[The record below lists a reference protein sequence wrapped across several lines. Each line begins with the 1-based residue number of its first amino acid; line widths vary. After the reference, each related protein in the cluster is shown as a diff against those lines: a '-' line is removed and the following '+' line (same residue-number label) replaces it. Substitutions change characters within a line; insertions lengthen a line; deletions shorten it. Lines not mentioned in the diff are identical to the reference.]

1 MLILDSQFSGRTC
14 NHATSISSQIIL
26 YAHSF
31 NLPILVYN
39 KTIELRNEWIG
50 YDFTWL
56 CLTIS
61 RLSHDFRMTFLCTC
75 INYFWIL
82 LDFCMTF
89 IQLLHDFD
97 FHMTFARLSYDF
109 YMTYAWLMLDFCIIF
124 QFNLHDFHMTF
135 AWSLHDFWVTFCKR
149 NAFIYSTRFHRT

>member
-61 RLSHDFRMTFLCTC
+61 RLSHDFRMTFLKDHYYGIQFIHISQRSFLDIWWCQTFLAKTSR
-75 INYFWIL
+75 ISNYWGCSFAISRKNNGPFKL
-82 LDFCMTF
+82 QKTIGIMGKR
-89 IQLLHDFD
+89 HDPTTDWGF
-97 FHMTFARLSYDF
+97 T
-109 YMTYAWLMLDFCIIF
+109 
-124 QFNLHDFHMTF
+124 
-135 AWSLHDFWVTFCKR
+135 
-149 NAFIYSTRFHRT
+149 